1 MNPIGMKAT
10 GTKPSG
16 LESTIGDTPELEIAL
31 LRRGLGA
38 REETA
43 EHCDGCQR
51 TVLIG
56 ERVYEY
62 ADDEVRC
69 ALCRDRHRES
79 PTDSHIVHGP
89 AFGNSIRVLDR
100 RPLKRA
106 A

>member
-1 MNPIGMKAT
+1 MNPPGIHPTDM
-10 GTKPSG
+10 
-16 LESTIGDTPELEIAL
+16 ESTIGDTPDLEIAL
-31 LRRGLGA
+31 LRRGLGS
-38 REETA
+38 REEAA

-62 ADDEVRC
+62 EGGEVRC
-69 ALCRDRHRES
+69 ALCRDRHRDS
-79 PTDSHIVHGP
+79 PTDSHVIHGP
-89 AFGNSIRVLDR
+89 AFGHSIRVLDR